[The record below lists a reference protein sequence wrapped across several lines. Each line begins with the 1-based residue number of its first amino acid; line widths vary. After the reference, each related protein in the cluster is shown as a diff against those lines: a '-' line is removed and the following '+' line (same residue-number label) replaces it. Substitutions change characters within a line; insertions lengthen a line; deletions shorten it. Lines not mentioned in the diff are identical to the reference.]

1 MLTSTHPGSRGQKG
15 TGSRIRIRNTEGKS
29 QQQAHD
35 CRRIILLGTSRHTDF
50 HIVFYIMNFDLMSP
64 EACKLLMPYF
74 LTMSA
79 VLPRDTFQYRS
90 LNLKSPS
97 QERSSSAHA
106 RGPIAAHA
114 QSPSAQPLWRDS
126 PDSGRA
132 LGIIHSLDGESA
144 HF

>member
-1 MLTSTHPGSRGQKG
+1 
-15 TGSRIRIRNTEGKS
+15 
-29 QQQAHD
+29 
-35 CRRIILLGTSRHTDF
+35 
-50 HIVFYIMNFDLMSP
+50 
-64 EACKLLMPYF
+64 MPNF
-74 LTMSA
+74 LTVSA

-144 HF
+144 HFKCLAKMFYVKHTLSLL